1 METQRQTLR
10 GNMDLTS
17 RRASPT
23 WHANGYSTPRR
34 TFPLLYW
41 ILFPLDSHPCTNP
54 VTMASCPEKCGGSY
68 SSIGLVIFIPV
79 WWDNP
84 TCMLW
89 PLCRSWAC
97 FFLFLEGG
105 VWIFCHNGS
114 LSYRAEFLGLFFF
127 SSFLQL
133 RWWRQKGEM
142 TPVMEA
148 TLETFNPCEKA
159 GRQELLE
166 LSLIR
171 VKLLLMVL
179 WIVLYDLSHRIWRW
193 QVACMPQNSLMFLPP
208 KMWT

>member
-84 TCMLW
+84 TFMLW

-97 FFLFLEGG
+97 FFLFFWGG
-105 VWIFCHNGS
+105 GLDILSQWFFVLPGRVFRFVFFLISSIEMMKTKRRDDTSNGGDARDFQSMWESRASGVIGIEFDTSEVVVDGVVNCIVWLITSHLKMTGGLYAAKF
-114 LSYRAEFLGLFFF
+114 SY
-127 SSFLQL
+127 
-133 RWWRQKGEM
+133 
-142 TPVMEA
+142 
-148 TLETFNPCEKA
+148 
-159 GRQELLE
+159 
-166 LSLIR
+166 
-171 VKLLLMVL
+171 VL
-179 WIVLYDLSHRIWRW
+179 
-193 QVACMPQNSLMFLPP
+193 
-208 KMWT
+208 TT